1 MDIENKVAVVTGA
14 AGGIGSALCRALA
27 DGGAK
32 VVVSDLDIQAA
43 QALADEFDGLAVQC
57 DVSKEIEIQNLVSTA
72 EKAHGQVDIFC
83 SNAGFGRGEP
93 THAAS
98 ASNKAWQ
105 LQWEVHVM
113 AHVWAA
119 RALLPSMIE
128 RRDGYLLNVASA
140 AGLLNQIGDSAY
152 SATKH
157 AAVSVAESL
166 AINHNDDGVKVSVI
180 CPQYVNTDILMISK
194 EQREKDLPGVI
205 TPEECAQ
212 AIIKGM
218 SNETFMI
225 MPHPEVAEY
234 YKKRALDPG
243 AWIEGMK
250 RYRMSLLDENGRLDL
265 TKIFGF

>member
-1 MDIENKVAVVTGA
+1 MNIKNKVAVVTGA

-57 DVSKEIEIQNLVSTA
+57 DVSKETEIQNLVSMA

-128 RRDGYLLNVASA
+128 RRDLVTRLIAR
-140 AGLLNQIGDSAY
+140 Q
-152 SATKH
+152 
-157 AAVSVAESL
+157 
-166 AINHNDDGVKVSVI
+166 
-180 CPQYVNTDILMISK
+180 NTQQSP
-194 EQREKDLPGVI
+194 LP
-205 TPEECAQ
+205 
-212 AIIKGM
+212 
-218 SNETFMI
+218 N
-225 MPHPEVAEY
+225 
-234 YKKRALDPG
+234 L
-243 AWIEGMK
+243 
-250 RYRMSLLDENGRLDL
+250 
-265 TKIFGF
+265 